1 MKLLESFRD
10 DTGQPRH
17 RTVVSL
23 GDAPI
28 KKDDWKLIAKALEDI
43 LYGHQ
48 ELVKRDLSEN
58 QRGWVDRI
66 IRRIGSEGHWESPK
80 NKESGPVIDGVLADK
95 VTHTETAQLGA
106 ELIGW
111 ETWKRL
117 GMPQLLDTLGF
128 NHSQSQAASISVIN
142 RLVDPVHEHNLI
154 DWYRRTGLP
163 ELMGSRLRGA
173 GDDRFYRVSDLL
185 LKHQHAIEKHLR
197 EQQSTLFNLNRTV
210 LLYDLTN
217 THFEGLCNA
226 NPKAERGKNKQK
238 RNDCM
243 QIVVGMVFDEF
254 GFEMSHKIFEGSLND
269 SKSLVDMIDQLDAV
283 YTDSHKK
290 PLIVMDAGIASK
302 KNRQLL
308 RNNGYSY
315 LVNDTR
321 NQRGNYLKEFKEDD
335 KFKTVPGR
343 ENKSPVQVRLLNEK
357 LQTDSGDASERVV
370 LCKSYKRGSKEKA
383 IMSNAE
389 KRFCEDVEKL
399 VRRIEKKQ
407 LKNRDK
413 IHQAIGRIKTRH
425 TRVQRYYTITFEEVD
440 GGHQLRYQRKE
451 EACSDAETL
460 HGCYVLRT
468 DEQTL
473 SETELWQLYIS
484 LTKAEEG
491 FKMLKS
497 HLGLR
502 PNPHQK
508 EDRVDAH
515 VFICVIAYHLLCNI
529 QFMLEQQEDRR
540 NWDTIKRILK
550 THCYTTIQLPTQNG
564 DIHRIRRA
572 GEPEECQKTIYNAL
586 QIDWRRLPVNRFD
599 ASASPAT
606 ATKDQSQTTL

>member
-10 DTGQPRH
+10 DSGQPRH

-23 GDAPI
+23 GNAPI
-28 KKDDWKLIAKALEDI
+28 EKGDWKPIAKVLEDS
-43 LYGHQ
+43 LHGHQ
-48 ELVKRDLSEN
+48 QLVRRDLSEN
-58 QRGWVDRI
+58 QRVWVDRI
-66 IRRIGSEGHWESPK
+66 IRRIDSEGRWQSPK
-80 NKESGPVIDGVLADK
+80 KRESGPVIDGVLADK
-95 VTHTETAQLGA
+95 VTHTQTAQLGP

-111 ETWKRL
+111 EIWKRL
-117 GMPQLLDTLGF
+117 GMPALLDTLGF
-128 NHSQSQAASISVIN
+128 NHSQSQAAAISVIN
-142 RLVDPVHEHNLI
+142 RLVDPVHEHKLI

-185 LKHQHAIEKHLR
+185 LKHQSAIEKHLR
-197 EQQSTLFNLNRTV
+197 ERQSTFFNLNRTV

-217 THFEGLCNA
+217 THFEGLCSA
-226 NPKAERGKNKQK
+226 NPKAKRGNNKQK

-269 SKSLVDMIDQLDAV
+269 SKSLVHMIEQLDAV
-283 YTDSHKK
+283 YTDSDKK

-302 KNRQLL
+302 KNRKLL
-308 RNNGYSY
+308 RDNGYSY

-321 NQRGNYLKEFKEDD
+321 NQRGHYLEAFKEDN

-343 ENKSPVQVRLLNEK
+343 ENKSPVRVRLLNEK
-357 LQTDSGDASERVV
+357 LQSGSGEASERVV
-370 LCKSYKRGSKEKA
+370 LCKSHKRGSKEKA

-389 KRFCEDVEKL
+389 KRFRGEIEKL
-399 VRRIEKKQ
+399 ARRIEKKQ

-413 IHQAIGRIKTRH
+413 IQQAIGRIKARH
-425 TRVQRYYTITFEEVD
+425 RRVQRYYAITLEEVD
-440 GGHQLRYQRKE
+440 DCHHLRYQRKE

-484 LTKAEEG
+484 LSKAEEG

-497 HLGLR
+497 YLGLR

-508 EDRVDAH
+508 EERVDAH

-586 QIDWRRLPVNRFD
+586 QVDWRGLPVNRFSMPTL
-599 ASASPAT
+599 SA
-606 ATKDQSQTTL
+606 TTTTG